1 MRKKLIIAILTGM
14 VFFLTAI
21 AQARV
26 TDMTVAV
33 DGMSCPF
40 CAFGVEKRL
49 KKVRGVA
56 TVAVDM
62 KTGTADLVAKP
73 KVSIHYQEVPK
84 AIEEAGFTAGAMT
97 ITVNGIV
104 EQKNSSFFIQFDG
117 PSIALEHENTN
128 TTAQLSDLA
137 GSGKPVVLH
146 GILSRQTAT
155 NWSLTP
161 VSIEETTP

>member
-1 MRKKLIIAILTGM
+1 MHKKF
-14 VFFLTAI
+14 VFVIVAGIFIFLTAL

-26 TDMTVAV
+26 SNMTVAV
-33 DGMSCPF
+33 DGMACPF

-49 KKVRGVA
+49 KKVKGVA

-62 KTGTADLVAKP
+62 KTGTADLLAKP
-73 KVSIHYQEVPK
+73 KISIHYQEVPK
-84 AIEEAGFTAGAMT
+84 AIKEAGFTAGAMT

-117 PSIALEHENTN
+117 PSLVLEPGNTK
-128 TTAQLSDLA
+128 TATQLNDLA
-137 GSGKPVVLH
+137 VSGKSVVLH
-146 GILSRQTAT
+146 GVLTRQTAT

-161 VSIEETTP
+161 ELIGEAAP